1 MNLFY
6 LPTLQCT
13 VIINEISPV
22 LASGRFV
29 ASNQVTTDCRF
40 DEK

>member
-1 MNLFY
+1 MKLFY
-6 LPTLQCT
+6 LLTLQCT
-13 VIINEISPV
+13 IIINEISAV

-29 ASNQVTTDCRF
+29 ASIQVTTDCRF